1 MILILTVCW
10 NNHVKIWIDLVI
22 ILSTSLAELNPA
34 LIPVSLYIHMPW
46 CVRKCPYCD
55 FNSHAVPE
63 GKLSLELEQ
72 EYLHA
77 LVEDFKTQVDFAQGR
92 AIHSVFIGGGTP
104 SLISAPGYQ
113 WLFTQLQA
121 IIPFE
126 ADCEITLEANP
137 GTVEHDPFAG
147 YLAAGINRLSLGV
160 QSFNTEHL
168 KRLGRI
174 HSNEDALFAIGLAHE
189 AGFQRINVDLMH
201 GLPEQTLEQ
210 ALNDLKLA
218 VEHGATHISWY
229 QLTIEPNTVFF
240 RTQPV
245 LPLDEVLEDIQE
257 QGERYLKAQG
267 FVNYEVSAWRKELSS
282 AHSLNYWQFGDYLA
296 IGAGAHGKVTR
307 PDGVYRFQKTRLP
320 KDYLA
325 KVPAE
330 HLQLKRIEESELPF
344 EFMMNAL
351 RLNNG
356 VDTKLYS
363 ERTGLSVEHLN
374 GLLDSLRQRHLM
386 VEDIS
391 RIACTEQG
399 HIFLNSVL
407 EEFL

>member
-1 MILILTVCW
+1 M
-10 NNHVKIWIDLVI
+10 
-22 ILSTSLAELNPA
+22 AELNPA
-34 LIPVSLYIHMPW
+34 LIPLSLYIHMPW

-55 FNSHAVPE
+55 FNSHAVPD
-63 GKLSLELEQ
+63 GKLSLDLER

-92 AIHSVFIGGGTP
+92 SIHSVFIGGGTP
-104 SLISAPGYQ
+104 SLISAAGYQ
-113 WLFTQLQA
+113 WLFTELKA
-121 IIPFE
+121 LIPFE
-126 ADCEITLEANP
+126 ENCEITLEANP

-147 YLAAGINRLSLGV
+147 YLAAGINRLSIGV

-168 KRLGRI
+168 KKLGRI
-174 HSNEDALFAIGLAHE
+174 HSNEDAISAIGLARD

-210 ALNDLKLA
+210 ALNDLKLV
-218 VEHGATHISWY
+218 VENGATHISWY

-240 RTQPV
+240 RTQPI
-245 LPLDEVLEDIQE
+245 LPVDEVLEEIQE
-257 QGERYLKAQG
+257 QGEAYLKANG
-267 FVNYEVSAWRKELSS
+267 FINYEVSAWRKELPS
-282 AHSLNYWQFGDYLA
+282 AHNLNYWQFGDYLA
-296 IGAGAHGKVTR
+296 IGAGAHGKVTQ

-330 HLQLKRIEESELPF
+330 HLQFKRIEAADMPF

-351 RLNNG
+351 RLNDG
-356 VDTKLYS
+356 VEAKLYL
-363 ERTGLSVEHLN
+363 ERTGYSLDTMNE
-374 GLLDSLRQRHLM
+374 LLISLRQRQLM
-386 VEDIS
+386 VEDTK
-391 RIACTEQG
+391 RLTCTEQG

>member
-1 MILILTVCW
+1 M
-10 NNHVKIWIDLVI
+10 
-22 ILSTSLAELNPA
+22 AELNPA
-34 LIPVSLYIHMPW
+34 LIPLSLYIHMPW

-55 FNSHAVPE
+55 FNSHAVPD
-63 GKLSLELEQ
+63 GKLSLDLER

-92 AIHSVFIGGGTP
+92 SIHSVFIGGGTP
-104 SLISAPGYQ
+104 SLISAAGYQ
-113 WLFTQLQA
+113 WLFTELKA
-121 IIPFE
+121 LIPFE
-126 ADCEITLEANP
+126 ENCEITLEANP

-147 YLAAGINRLSLGV
+147 YLAAGINRLSIGV

-168 KRLGRI
+168 KKLGRI
-174 HSNEDALFAIGLAHE
+174 HSNQDAISAIGLARD

-201 GLPEQTLEQ
+201 GLPGQTLEQ

-218 VEHGATHISWY
+218 VENGATHISWY

-240 RTQPV
+240 RTQPI
-245 LPLDEVLEDIQE
+245 LPVDEVLEEIQE
-257 QGERYLKAQG
+257 QGEAYLKANG
-267 FVNYEVSAWRKELSS
+267 FINYEVSAWRKELPS
-282 AHSLNYWQFGDYLA
+282 AHNLNYWQFGDYLA
-296 IGAGAHGKVTR
+296 IGAGAHGKVTQ

-330 HLQLKRIEESELPF
+330 NLQFKRIEAVDMPF

-351 RLNNG
+351 RLNDG
-356 VDTKLYS
+356 VEAKLYL
-363 ERTGLSVEHLN
+363 ERTGYSLDTLSE
-374 GLLDSLRQRHLM
+374 LLTSLRQRQLM
-386 VEDIS
+386 VEDTE
-391 RIACTEQG
+391 RLACTEQG

>member
-1 MILILTVCW
+1 
-10 NNHVKIWIDLVI
+10 
-22 ILSTSLAELNPA
+22 
-34 LIPVSLYIHMPW
+34 MPW

-55 FNSHAVPE
+55 FNSHAVPD
-63 GKLSLELEQ
+63 GKLSLDLER

-92 AIHSVFIGGGTP
+92 SIHSVFIGGGTP
-104 SLISAPGYQ
+104 SLISAAGYQ
-113 WLFTQLQA
+113 WLFTELKA
-121 IIPFE
+121 LIPFE
-126 ADCEITLEANP
+126 ENCEITLEANP

-147 YLAAGINRLSLGV
+147 YLAAGINRLSIGV

-168 KRLGRI
+168 KKLGRI
-174 HSNEDALFAIGLAHE
+174 HSNEDAISAIGLARE

-210 ALNDLKLA
+210 ALNDLRLA
-218 VEHGATHISWY
+218 VENGATHISWY

-240 RTQPV
+240 RTQPI
-245 LPLDEVLEDIQE
+245 LPVDEVLEEIQE
-257 QGERYLKAQG
+257 QGEAYLKANG
-267 FVNYEVSAWRKELSS
+267 FINYEVSAWRKELPS
-282 AHSLNYWQFGDYLA
+282 AHNLNYWQFGDYLA
-296 IGAGAHGKVTR
+296 IGAGAHGKVTQ

-330 HLQLKRIEESELPF
+330 HLQFKRIEAVDMPF

-351 RLNNG
+351 RLNDG
-356 VDTKLYS
+356 VEAKLYL
-363 ERTGLSVEHLN
+363 ERTGYSLDTLSE
-374 GLLDSLRQRHLM
+374 LLTSLRQRQLM
-386 VEDIS
+386 VEDTE
-391 RIACTEQG
+391 RLACTEQG

>member
-1 MILILTVCW
+1 
-10 NNHVKIWIDLVI
+10 
-22 ILSTSLAELNPA
+22 LAELNPA
-34 LIPVSLYIHMPW
+34 AVPLSLYIHMPW

-55 FNSHAVPE
+55 FNSHAVPD
-63 GKLSLELEQ
+63 GQLSLELEQ
-72 EYLHA
+72 EYLRA

-92 AIHSVFIGGGTP
+92 QIHSVFIGGGTP

-113 WLFTQLQA
+113 WLFDQLKA
-121 IIPFE
+121 IIPFAE
-126 ADCEITLEANP
+126 GCEITLEANP

-147 YLAAGINRLSLGV
+147 YLQAGINRLSIGV

-174 HSNEDALFAIGLAHE
+174 HSNEDAISAIGLARE

-210 ALNDLKLA
+210 ALHDLKLA
-218 VEHGATHISWY
+218 VEQGATHISWY

-240 RTQPV
+240 RTQPI
-245 LPLDEVLEDIQE
+245 LPVDEVLEDIQE
-257 QGERYLKAQG
+257 QGEFYLKAQG
-267 FVNYEVSAWRKELSS
+267 FINYEVSAWRKELPS
-282 AHSLNYWQFGDYLA
+282 AHNLNYWQFGDYLA
-296 IGAGAHGKVTR
+296 IGAGAHGKVTQ

-330 HLQLKRIEESELPF
+330 HVQFKRIEDTDLPF

-351 RLNNG
+351 RLNQG
-356 VDTKLYS
+356 VEAKLYA
-363 ERTGLSVEHLN
+363 ERTGLSLDTLDE
-374 GLLDSLRQRHLM
+374 LLSSLRDRKLM
-386 VEDIS
+386 VDDQDRLS
-391 RIACTEQG
+391 CTEQG

>member
-1 MILILTVCW
+1 
-10 NNHVKIWIDLVI
+10 
-22 ILSTSLAELNPA
+22 LAELNPA
-34 LIPVSLYIHMPW
+34 LIPLSLYIHMPW

-55 FNSHAVPE
+55 FNSHAVPD
-63 GKLSLELEQ
+63 GKLSLDLER

-92 AIHSVFIGGGTP
+92 SIHSVFIGGGTP
-104 SLISAPGYQ
+104 SLISAAGYQ
-113 WLFTQLQA
+113 WLFTKLKA
-121 IIPFE
+121 LIPFE
-126 ADCEITLEANP
+126 ENCEITLEANP

-147 YLAAGINRLSLGV
+147 YLAAGINRLSIGV

-168 KRLGRI
+168 KKLGRI
-174 HSNEDALFAIGLAHE
+174 HSNEDAISAIGLARD

-210 ALNDLKLA
+210 ALNDLRLA
-218 VEHGATHISWY
+218 VENGATHISWY

-240 RTQPV
+240 RTQPI
-245 LPLDEVLEDIQE
+245 LPVDEVLEEIQE
-257 QGERYLKAQG
+257 QGEAYLKANG
-267 FVNYEVSAWRKELSS
+267 FINYEVSAWREELPS
-282 AHSLNYWQFGDYLA
+282 AHNLNYWQFGDYLA
-296 IGAGAHGKVTR
+296 IGAGAHGKVTQ

-330 HLQLKRIEESELPF
+330 HLQFKRIEAADMPF

-351 RLNNG
+351 RLNEG
-356 VDTKLYS
+356 VEAKLYL
-363 ERTGLSVEHLN
+363 ERTGYSLDTLDE
-374 GLLDSLRQRHLM
+374 LLTSLRQRQLM
-386 VEDIS
+386 VEDAE
-391 RIACTEQG
+391 RLACTEQG